1 MDGLYSPLS
10 DQSLRNVTTWPLVHF
25 SIYDV
30 EQMRWVDLPTF
41 ARIEVRQ
48 NDFLM
53 LRAKSSMQIDSGEF
67 PAMDSLIVQ
76 LRARYCA
83 STPENTEVIPET
95 IVKLPD
101 TPTTDGFTETASAP
115 APRRVKRK
123 RSQVLSSPVR
133 VAQGSSKRKRV
144 RDSE

>member
-10 DQSLRNVTTWPLVHF
+10 DQSLRNVTTWLLVHF

-48 NDFLM
+48 DDFLM
-53 LRAKSSMQIDSGEF
+53 LRAKSSMEIDSGEC
-67 PAMDSLIVQ
+67 PAMHSLIVQ
-76 LRARYCA
+76 LQARYCA
-83 STPENTEVIPET
+83 STPEDTEVTPQT
-95 IVKLPD
+95 IINLPD
-101 TPTTDGFTETASAP
+101 TPAADGFTETASAP
-115 APRRVKRK
+115 APRRAKRK
-123 RSQVLSSPVR
+123 RSQVLSSPAR
-133 VAQGSSKRKRV
+133 VAQGSSKWKRV